1 MEEEVEEAEAEVVDS
16 AEERTEETE
25 IEDTAVI
32 VAETVTIVDIVGI
45 AVGVTET
52 MIAIFAEVEI
62 VMRRE
67 EEDAEMMTIDREE
80 VVASEVLVMR
90 IEEAIVAVRCFP
102 LV

>member
-1 MEEEVEEAEAEVVDS
+1 MEEAEAEVVDS